1 MFDDRRNQLDDT
13 TDLVGCHGEPRHRL
27 IGAVRLVDRFLGHF
41 RRSLDLAADFGG
53 RRDLSSVTAATD

>member
-27 IGAVRLVDRFLGHF
+27 IGAVRLVGHF

-53 RRDLSSVTAATD
+53 RRGLSSVTAATD